1 MQKYTEKN
9 VVIIAELKP
18 IATEIVVFVFFAENQ
33 QNSNQFTNESAK
45 KCTAP
50 VKCKYNTFSAQ
61 AIAFSRFLFPL
72 GCDCVRALARM
83 CVCVW
88 LLALLPFVHA

>member
-33 QNSNQFTNESAK
+33 QNSNQFTNDSAK

-50 VKCKYNTFSAQ
+50 VKCK
-61 AIAFSRFLFPL
+61 
-72 GCDCVRALARM
+72 
-83 CVCVW
+83 
-88 LLALLPFVHA
+88 